1 MPDPTISDALAEAYA
16 SAPSDQVIY
25 HTLEIWHPAFT
36 LPIRI
41 VRDYVALDARIE
53 AGAVRDAGA
62 MVTFVA
68 YAFDVVPPEV
78 SSSGLPQCVIE
89 IDNVA
94 RDIIAQID
102 QAVLQTD
109 PIKVIYRQYLSDT
122 RTLGPENDP
131 PLEMEIIQINATP
144 LRLRATAGF
153 PNLLDRAFP
162 TLTYDL
168 ETFPGLAG

>member
-68 YAFDVVPPEV
+68 
-78 SSSGLPQCVIE
+78 
-89 IDNVA
+89 
-94 RDIIAQID
+94 
-102 QAVLQTD
+102 
-109 PIKVIYRQYLSDT
+109 
-122 RTLGPENDP
+122 
-131 PLEMEIIQINATP
+131 
-144 LRLRATAGF
+144 
-153 PNLLDRAFP
+153 
-162 TLTYDL
+162 
-168 ETFPGLAG
+168 